1 MHGTLFSSNKGP
13 KMDYFL
19 RELVR
24 EDLQEINKW
33 RSDEG
38 LIEKLGS
45 VFRYI
50 GMEVDQKWFDN
61 YLQSR
66 RDNIRLGICD
76 LKTKVIIGAIYLL
89 NIDWVNRHGEMSI
102 WIGDTARHGNGVGK
116 FALEELLRHAFL
128 DLNLHRVW
136 LRVLSDNEAAIHL
149 YSKVGFAH
157 EGRSREVVYKNGSYA
172 DLAHMSC
179 LHDDYV
185 KARSTAKSNLI

>member
-1 MHGTLFSSNKGP
+1 MHGTLFLSNKGP

-149 YSKVGFAH
+149 YNKVGFAH
-157 EGRSREVVYKNGSYA
+157 EGRAREVVYKNGSYA
-172 DLAHMSC
+172 DLVHMSC